1 MLLYL
6 EAGGLKL
13 NDFFNY
19 SLQGGEL
26 FNDLIVLEARMF
38 KIIANVAA
46 ENMGKKL
53 ERGLS
58 GVDRS
63 NLRSYIA

>member
-1 MLLYL
+1 
-6 EAGGLKL
+6 
-13 NDFFNY
+13 
-19 SLQGGEL
+19 
-26 FNDLIVLEARMF
+26 MF